1 MNPAAATTARFIKL
15 GAKGEWER
23 ECLEGKPGTI
33 RLGFIN
39 PLHERCLAGDWN
51 ALTKHALE
59 QWKKTEGKATE
70 ITNQVR
76 DFYTLDEH
84 TLWITFHRRQ
94 LWWCFAS
101 PEVIQL
107 EDGTRIRHTLDGWS
121 NASIGGKP
129 LYVESLSGSLTR
141 TQGFRGTICSIDAFE
156 YLKRRLCDD
165 VLPEVTAASNRLCD
179 LHNALIKLIR
189 SLNWKDFELLCD
201 LIFSNAGWQRIATLG
216 GTEKSIDLDLVSPVT
231 QRRLFVQVKSRAT
244 KETFQKY
251 LAEFDGHDQ
260 YDEMYFIVH
269 SPAGNAATWISNCD
283 PRIKVFTAP
292 DVARLTVSAGL
303 TNWLIEK
310 CS

>member
-1 MNPAAATTARFIKL
+1 MNPSDATDGRFIKL

-23 ECLEGKPGTI
+23 ECIENEPGTI
-33 RLGFIN
+33 RLGFRN
-39 PLHERCLAGDWN
+39 PFHEQCLNGDWELLTSY
-51 ALTKHALE
+51 ALDE
-59 QWKKTEGKATE
+59 WKKPKGKATE

-76 DFYTLDEH
+76 DFYTLDER

-107 EDGTRIRHTLDGWS
+107 EDGTRIRHTLNGWS
-121 NASIGGKP
+121 HQSIGGKP
-129 LYVESLSGSLTR
+129 LFVESLSGALTK
-141 TQGFRGTICSIDAFE
+141 TQGFRGTICSIEAFE

-165 VLPEVTAASNRLCD
+165 VLPEVTTAKNCLTD
-179 LHNALIKLIR
+179 LHTALVDLIR

-231 QRRLFVQVKSRAT
+231 QRRLFVQVKSRAS

-251 LAEFDGHDQ
+251 LADFDGHDQ

-269 SPAGNAATWISNCD
+269 SPAGNTAKWTSARD
-283 PRIKVFTAP
+283 PKIKVFTAP

-303 TNWLIEK
+303 TDWLIEK